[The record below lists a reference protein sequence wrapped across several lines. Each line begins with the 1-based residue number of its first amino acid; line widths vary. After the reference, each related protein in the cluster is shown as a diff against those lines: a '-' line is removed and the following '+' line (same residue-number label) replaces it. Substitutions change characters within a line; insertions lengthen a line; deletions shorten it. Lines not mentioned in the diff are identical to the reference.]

1 MWVDRRKKHLVTFKV
16 DEIELQIIK
25 DMAEAME
32 IDESEAIRRAL
43 WVFRVLYDNTLRAV
57 DALNLPIP
65 ENQPLYEALKPI
77 PELANHLGIEI
88 KAWRKQSLEK
98 AKPGESTG

>member
-1 MWVDRRKKHLVTFKV
+1 MWLDRRKRRTVTFKV

-25 DMAEAME
+25 DIASTLE

-43 WVFRVLYDNTLRAV
+43 WVFRVLYDNQLKVT
-57 DALNLPIP
+57 DAIELPVPDNIS
-65 ENQPLYEALKPI
+65 LGEALRPI

-88 KAWRKQSLEK
+88 KAWRKQQNK
-98 AKPGESTG
+98 GA